1 MQRNKTKFK
10 SIAIWALTP
19 NGKILGQRIQAEL
32 KGAVLFVSAKIWKFD
47 ELDKN
52 TITFEKLSKE
62 IQQQFNKFSGH
73 IFIFS
78 TGITVRI
85 IAPLLESKIIDPAVV
100 VTDDNGNHAISL
112 ISGHL
117 GGANALSKKIAP
129 IINAVPV
136 ITTATDTNQLPSIDL
151 IAKDRGLYIE
161 TPQNIKVINMAFL
174 MGKPIS
180 LYDPLE
186 FIKDNLPKT
195 CRPKIYQSSTFG
207 TDTIDTEQST
217 EKIFC
222 SYENKNVSRETL
234 ILRPPVLSI
243 GIGCNRGTRYEK
255 IKQFLLLVLKK
266 EGLSLNSIFRFATT
280 DIKKDENGLL
290 ALSKEM
296 KIQIDFYGKKN
307 LNSVK
312 TIETPSKMVEKH
324 LGVKSV
330 CEAAA
335 ILSADNGKLI
345 VPKKKNK
352 DVTIAVAIKK

>member
-1 MQRNKTKFK
+1 MDIETQKNKTNFK
-10 SIAIWALTP
+10 SIAIWAITP
-19 NGKILGQRIQAEL
+19 NGKVLGQKIQAVL
-32 KGAVLFVSAKIWKFD
+32 RDSVLFVSAKIFKGD
-47 ELDKN
+47 GLDKN

-62 IQQQFNKFSGH
+62 ILQQFNKFSGH

-78 TGITVRI
+78 TGIAVRI
-85 IAPLLESKIIDPAVV
+85 IAPLLKSKTIDPAVV
-100 VTDDNGNHAISL
+100 IADDNGNHAISL

-117 GGANALSKKIAP
+117 GGANALTKKIAP
-129 IINAVPV
+129 IINALPV

-180 LYDPLE
+180 LYDPLG
-186 FIKDNLPKT
+186 FINNNLPN
-195 CRPKIYQSSTFG
+195 TFR
-207 TDTIDTEQST
+207 TDTINTDPSKK
-217 EKIFC
+217 KIFC
-222 SYENKNVSRETL
+222 SYESKNVSRETL
-234 ILRPPVLSI
+234 ILRPPVISI
-243 GIGCNRGTRYEK
+243 GIGCNRGTKCEE
-255 IKQFLLLVLKK
+255 IKLFLLLVLKN
-266 EGLSLNSIFRFATT
+266 EGLSVNSIDRFATT
-280 DIKKDENGLL
+280 DIKKDEPGLL

-296 KIQIDFYGKKN
+296 RIQIDFYDKKD

-335 ILSADNGKLI
+335 ILSANNGKLI